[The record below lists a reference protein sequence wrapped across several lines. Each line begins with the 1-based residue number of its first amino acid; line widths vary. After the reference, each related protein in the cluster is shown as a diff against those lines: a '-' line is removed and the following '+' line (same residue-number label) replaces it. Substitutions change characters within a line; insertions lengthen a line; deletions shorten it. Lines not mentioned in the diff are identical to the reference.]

1 MKWRWANFAVRNVTM
16 LAVRQDG
23 FPKTVNMISRHS
35 YLLPLLILFV
45 STASCQNKPNP
56 TSGPTPSSKTK
67 TVVQTPLMAAIKA
80 VYPEKDPAFN
90 FRVDVN
96 VESGVIKTGDKIDAV
111 SGDGKRYTFVVVKMR
126 NPFEDINSADKDAGT
141 VYLMLNG
148 PKDAVFNSNFS
159 FVSLGAP
166 VPASQAN
173 TKSTDGLFIA
183 QIDGVAWTG
192 NGFANSHLFYKGGVK
207 QLNNGKPSMMLTFK
221 STQSPDNRQLNV
233 ILTTADAKPGV
244 YSGDKIELLLSGS
257 PTGDSKKSELYG
269 HKYPETQGRNLKV
282 EISSYQ
288 ENGNGTATISG
299 KISGFLS
306 RPLGMAEKAE
316 LSIENGVF
324 NNVVV
329 TVYTGKY

>member
-1 MKWRWANFAVRNVTM
+1 MVEKIIKRFKPN
-16 LAVRQDG
+16 
-23 FPKTVNMISRHS
+23 NMFSKKL
-35 YLLPLLILFV
+35 YLLPFYMLLL
-45 STASCQNKPNP
+45 STAFCQNAPKPS
-56 TSGPTPSSKTK
+56 TSNGTNSNSKTS
-67 TVVQTPLMAAIKA
+67 TLTTTPLQAKIKA
-80 VYPEKDPAFN
+80 VYPDKDPAFN
-90 FRVDVN
+90 FQSDVV

-111 SGDGKRYTFVVVKMR
+111 SADGKRYTFVVVKIR
-126 NPFEDINSADKDAGT
+126 NPFEEIKSADKDAGT

-173 TKSTDGLFIA
+173 TKSTDGVFTA
-183 QIDGVAWTG
+183 KIDGVAWSG

-207 QLNNGKPSMMLTFK
+207 QFNNGKPSMMLTFK
-221 STQSPDNRQLNV
+221 SMQSPDNRQLNV
-233 ILTTADAKPGV
+233 VLTTADAKPGV
-244 YSGDKIELLLSGS
+244 YSGEQIELLLSGS
-257 PTGDSKKSELYG
+257 PIGDEKNAELYG

-282 EISSYQ
+282 EISSYR

-306 RPLGMAEKAE
+306 RPLGMAKKTE